1 VKLART
7 YDQFRQRGGEIT
19 GVSVDSPQQ
28 NRAMIDKLLL
38 PFSLLSD
45 PDGDR
50 AIKRYGLWDEKGRIA
65 VPSIVVVGAD
75 GIIRWSYSG
84 SDFADRP
91 ADEELL
97 AALDEPRGR
106 ADDSQGR

>member
-1 VKLART
+1 M
-7 YDQFRQRGGEIT
+7 
-19 GVSVDSPQQ
+19 DSPEQ

-50 AIKRYGLWDEKGRIA
+50 AIKRYGLWHDRGRIA
-65 VPSIVVVGAD
+65 VPSIVAVGAD

-97 AALDEPRGR
+97 AALDETRVR
-106 ADDSQGR
+106 ADGAQGR

>member
-1 VKLART
+1 
-7 YDQFRQRGGEIT
+7 
-19 GVSVDSPQQ
+19 
-28 NRAMIDKLLL
+28 MIDKLML

-50 AIKRYGLWDEKGRIA
+50 AIKRYGVWDEKGRIA
-65 VPSIVVVGAD
+65 VPSIVVVGSD

-91 ADEELL
+91 ADEDLL
-97 AALDEPRGR
+97 AALHDTRIQAEFN
-106 ADDSQGR
+106 QGR